1 MLTSA
6 APGGGQACADLNM
19 SWSYA
24 MATVHPWPP
33 PMMQPRLKLTTAAK
47 LAGYQAAMDGA
58 FRDKEALLAGGTAL
72 PRGTPKE
79 EPRPGGNKP
88 RAGEEVSKP
97 AVGVG
102 LAPGQ
107 VSSVPALVGEVE
119 EKSRFAGS
127 FRGVHTR
134 PPPGA
139 LPLQKAKTPEPHP
152 EPQPKP
158 PPRQRPRSRGGVR
171 ARGLSCRGWM

>member
-1 MLTSA
+1 MS
-6 APGGGQACADLNM
+6 GSWVGQACADLNM

-72 PRGTPKE
+72 PRGPPKE

-88 RAGEEVSKP
+88 RGGEEVSE
-97 AVGVG
+97 
-102 LAPGQ
+102 LFRQ
-107 VSSVPALVGEVE
+107 VKKIDAKKR
-119 EKSRFAGS
+119 KSQERKLFIKKNTETTKVVCRCSCARTRR
-127 FRGVHTR
+127 RGVEAHAYKEAR
-134 PPPGA
+134 VVKEG
-139 LPLQKAKTPEPHP
+139 E
-152 EPQPKP
+152 E
-158 PPRQRPRSRGGVR
+158 GVVR
-171 ARGLSCRGWM
+171 CGH